1 MGTGAFC
8 SRGAAGRSAHPIW
21 GEFGAGAGGCGGG
34 WDGGWEAARRLP
46 PSTDR
51 DLATTGR
58 SIGFKTDRQA
68 VLSKAYL
75 IRLDRQSSNV
85 LRITLLQHSMIQT

>member
-68 VLSKAYL
+68 VLSEAYL
-75 IRLDRQSSNV
+75 TVKVANKV